1 VVNIQMMRISTM
13 KLSLLLLGL
22 ALSLAHQAWS
32 ASEEGMA
39 TAINLKPNMYNGLV
53 IFRICAKCH
62 YEEGWGQRNGIFP
75 QLAGQHAKVIIKQL
89 VDVRD
94 HNRESAGMD
103 HFAMLKEIG
112 EPQVL
117 ADVAGYISSILMT
130 PNPGIGAGTDLGLGK
145 KLYNQYCAACH
156 GRNGEGDNDRFYP
169 RIQGQHYRY
178 LLRQFKWI
186 YRKERTNVQ
195 PGMIN
200 AIADF
205 TQRDTK
211 AVIDYISRLK
221 PPKEK
226 LAPSVKWKNPDF
238 E

>member
-1 VVNIQMMRISTM
+1 MKIISVPKVFILIISYM
-13 KLSLLLLGL
+13 LGL
-22 ALSLAHQAWS
+22 AGQAWS
-32 ASEEGMA
+32 DSREGMA
-39 TAINLKPNMYNGLV
+39 VAINLKPNMYNGLV
-53 IFRICAKCH
+53 IFRVCSKCH
-62 YEEGWGQRNGIFP
+62 YEEGWGQRSGVFP
-75 QLAGQHAKVIIKQL
+75 QIAGQHAKVIIKQL

-94 HNRESAGMD
+94 HRRETAGMD

-112 EPQVL
+112 EAQVL

-130 PNPGIGAGTDLGLGK
+130 PRPGIGSGTDLAHGK
-145 KLYNQYCAACH
+145 MLYGKYCVGCH
-156 GRNGEGDNDRFYP
+156 GENGQGNNDLFYP
-169 RIQGQHYRY
+169 RLHGQHYKY

-195 PGMIN
+195 PGMVQ

-205 TQRDTK
+205 TQRDTE

-221 PPKEK
+221 PPKK
-226 LAPSVKWKNPDF
+226 KVAPSIKWKNPDF

>member
-1 VVNIQMMRISTM
+1 MVNIYRVQISIM
-13 KLSLLLLGL
+13 KVFLSVLALGL
-22 ALSLAHQAWS
+22 AHPAWG

-39 TAINLKPNMYNGLV
+39 AAINLKPNMYDGLV

-62 YEEGWGQRNGIFP
+62 YEEGWGQRSGVFP

-94 HNRESAGMD
+94 HNRETAGMD
-103 HFAMLKEIG
+103 HFAMLREIG

-117 ADVAGYISSILMT
+117 ANVAGYISSILMT
-130 PNPGIGAGTDLGLGK
+130 PNPGTGAGTDLAHGEM
-145 KLYNQYCAACH
+145 LYNRYCAACH
-156 GRNGEGDNDRFYP
+156 GEDGEGDNDLFYP
-169 RIQGQHYRY
+169 RIQGQHYQY

-186 YRKERTNVQ
+186 YLKERTNVQ
-195 PGMIN
+195 PGMVS
-200 AIADF
+200 AVSDF
-205 TQRDTK
+205 TRRDTE

>member
-1 VVNIQMMRISTM
+1 MT
-13 KLSLLLLGL
+13 LLALALGL
-22 ALSLAHQAWS
+22 APPSWS
-32 ASEEGMA
+32 ASEKGIA
-39 TAINLKPNMYNGLV
+39 AAIHLKPNMYDGLV

-62 YEEGWGQRNGIFP
+62 YEEGWGQRSGLFP
-75 QLAGQHAKVIIKQL
+75 QLAGQHAKVTIKQL
-89 VDVRD
+89 VDVRER
-94 HNRESAGMD
+94 NRETAGMD
-103 HFAMLKEIG
+103 HFAMLREIG

-130 PNPGIGAGTDLGLGK
+130 PSPGQGAGTDLAHGE

-156 GRNGEGDNDRFYP
+156 GEQGEGDNDLFYP
-169 RIQGQHYRY
+169 RIQGQHYQY

-195 PGMIN
+195 PGMVS
-200 AIADF
+200 AISDF
-205 TQRDTK
+205 TQRDTE
-211 AVIDYISRLK
+211 AVLDYISRLK

-226 LAPSVKWKNPDF
+226 LAPSVKWRNPDF

>member
-1 VVNIQMMRISTM
+1 MA
-13 KLSLLLLGL
+13 LALGL
-22 ALSLAHQAWS
+22 ASPSGS

-39 TAINLKPNMYNGLV
+39 AAINLKPNMYDGLV

-62 YEEGWGQRNGIFP
+62 YEEGWGERSGVFP
-75 QLAGQHAKVIIKQL
+75 QLAGQHAKVTIKQL
-89 VDVRD
+89 VDVRE
-94 HNRESAGMD
+94 HNRDTAGMD
-103 HFAMLKEIG
+103 HFAMLREIG

-130 PNPGIGAGTDLGLGK
+130 PNPGRGAGTDLAHGEN
-145 KLYNQYCAACH
+145 LYNQYCAACH
-156 GRNGEGDNDRFYP
+156 GEQGEGNNDLFYP
-169 RIQGQHYRY
+169 RIQGQHYQY

-195 PGMIN
+195 PGMVS
-200 AIADF
+200 AISDF
-205 TQRDTK
+205 TRRDTE

-226 LAPSVKWKNPDF
+226 LAPSVKWRNPDF

>member
-1 VVNIQMMRISTM
+1 MQISIIKVT
-13 KLSLLLLGL
+13 LLALVLALGL
-22 ALSLAHQAWS
+22 APPSWS
-32 ASEEGMA
+32 AAEEGMA
-39 TAINLKPNMYNGLV
+39 AAINLKPNMYDGLV

-62 YEEGWGQRNGIFP
+62 YEEGWGQRSGLFP
-75 QLAGQHAKVIIKQL
+75 QLAGQHAKVTIKQL
-89 VDVRD
+89 VDVRER
-94 HNRESAGMD
+94 NRETAGMD
-103 HFAMLKEIG
+103 HFAMLREIG

-130 PNPGIGAGTDLGLGK
+130 PNPGQGAGTDLAHGER
-145 KLYNQYCAACH
+145 LYNQYCAACH
-156 GRNGEGDNDRFYP
+156 GEQGEGDNDLFYP
-169 RIQGQHYRY
+169 RIQGQHYQY

-195 PGMIN
+195 PGMVS
-200 AIADF
+200 AISDF
-205 TQRDTK
+205 TQRDTE

-226 LAPSVKWKNPDF
+226 LAPSVKWRNPDF

>member
-1 VVNIQMMRISTM
+1 
-13 KLSLLLLGL
+13 
-22 ALSLAHQAWS
+22 
-32 ASEEGMA
+32 MA
-39 TAINLKPNMYNGLV
+39 AAINLKPNMYNGLV

-62 YEEGWGQRNGIFP
+62 YEEGWGQRSGTFP

-89 VDVRD
+89 VDVRE
-94 HNRESAGMD
+94 HNRETAGMN
-103 HFAMLKEIG
+103 HFALLSEIG

-130 PNPGIGAGTDLGLGK
+130 PNPGLGAGTDLTHGK
-145 KLYNQYCAACH
+145 MLYNTYCAACH
-156 GRNGEGDNDRFYP
+156 GANGEGDNTLFYP
-169 RIQGQHYRY
+169 RIQGQHYEY

-195 PGMIN
+195 PGMVQ

-205 TQRDTK
+205 TPRDSE

-221 PPKEK
+221 PPKAK
-226 LAPSVKWKNPDF
+226 VAPSPRWKNPDF
-238 E
+238 K

>member
-1 VVNIQMMRISTM
+1 M
-13 KLSLLLLGL
+13 KRDIFKALLIICLLGL
-22 ALSLAHQAWS
+22 INPAWGEQN
-32 ASEEGMA
+32 AEMA
-39 TAINLKPNMYNGLV
+39 AAINLKPNMYDGLV

-62 YEEGWGQRNGIFP
+62 YEEGWGERSGTFP

-94 HNRESAGMD
+94 HNRETAGMD
-103 HFAMLKEIG
+103 HFAMLSEMG
-112 EPQVL
+112 EPHVL

-130 PNPGIGAGTDLGLGK
+130 PNPGLGAGTDLAHGEM
-145 KLYNQYCAACH
+145 LYNTYCAACH
-156 GRNGEGDNDRFYP
+156 GANGEGDNNLFYP
-169 RIQGQHYRY
+169 RIQGQHYEY

-186 YRKERTNVQ
+186 YSKERTNVQ
-195 PGMIN
+195 PGMVQ

-205 TQRDTK
+205 TPRDSE

-221 PPKEK
+221 PPKAK
-226 LAPSVKWKNPDF
+226 VAPSAKWKNPDF

>member
-1 VVNIQMMRISTM
+1 MLKIFILIISCM
-13 KLSLLLLGL
+13 LGL
-22 ALSLAHQAWS
+22 IGQVWGESN
-32 ASEEGMA
+32 EDMA
-39 TAINLKPNMYNGLV
+39 VAIHLKPNMYNGLM
-53 IFRICAKCH
+53 IFRLCAKCH
-62 YEEGWGQRNGIFP
+62 YEEGWGQRSGDFP

-89 VDVRD
+89 MDVRD
-94 HNRESAGMD
+94 HNRETAGMD

-112 EPQVL
+112 QPQVM

-130 PNPGIGAGTDLGLGK
+130 PEPGVGSGTDLAHGK
-145 KLYNQYCAACH
+145 KLFNKYCTACH
-156 GRNGEGDNDRFYP
+156 GENGEGNNDHFYP
-169 RIQGQHYRY
+169 RIQGQHYEY

-195 PGMIN
+195 PGMVR
-200 AIADF
+200 AILDF
-205 TQRDTK
+205 TERDTR

>member
-1 VVNIQMMRISTM
+1 VIDIQMPRMPTI
-13 KLSLLLLGL
+13 KCALLLLSLVLG
-22 ALSLAHQAWS
+22 LAHQAWGTPNG
-32 ASEEGMA
+32 GMVA
-39 TAINLKPNMYNGLV
+39 AINLKPNMYNGLV

-130 PNPGIGAGTDLGLGK
+130 PHPGVGSGTDLPLGK
-145 KLYNQYCAACH
+145 RLYNQYCAACH
-156 GRNGEGDNDRFYP
+156 GKNGEGDNDHYYP

-178 LLRQFKWI
+178 LLRQFEWI

-195 PGMIN
+195 SGMLS

-205 TQRDTK
+205 TQRESE

-226 LAPSVKWKNPDF
+226 LAPSVKWRNPDF

>member
-1 VVNIQMMRISTM
+1 MVS
-13 KLSLLLLGL
+13 SLLGL
-22 ALSLAHQAWS
+22 VGQAWS
-32 ASEEGMA
+32 EPNKEIAA
-39 TAINLKPNMYNGLV
+39 AINLKPNMYNGLV

-62 YEEGWGQRNGIFP
+62 YEEGWGQRSGIFP

-94 HNRESAGMD
+94 HNRETVGMD

-112 EPQVL
+112 EAQVM

-130 PNPGIGAGTDLGLGK
+130 PNPGMGAGTDLVHGK
-145 KLYNQYCAACH
+145 VLYIKYCAACH
-156 GRNGEGDNDRFYP
+156 GKNGEGNNDHFYP
-169 RIQGQHYRY
+169 RIQGQHYEY

-195 PGMIN
+195 PGMVQ
-200 AIADF
+200 AIKDF
-205 TQRDTK
+205 TSRDAE

>member
-1 VVNIQMMRISTM
+1 MIIAINKISVWQILVLM
-13 KLSLLLLGL
+13 LSLLGL
-22 ALSLAHQAWS
+22 ASQAS
-32 ASEEGMA
+32 GDSHEDM
-39 TAINLKPNMYNGLV
+39 TKAIHLKPNMYNGLV
-53 IFRICAKCH
+53 IFRICSKCH
-62 YEEGWGQRNGIFP
+62 YEEGWGQRSGIFP
-75 QLAGQHAKVIIKQL
+75 QLAGQHAKVIVKQL

-94 HNRESAGMD
+94 HKRETVGMD

-130 PNPGIGAGTDLGLGK
+130 PNPGLGAGTDLVHGK
-145 KLYNQYCAACH
+145 SLFSEYCAACH
-156 GRNGEGDNDRFYP
+156 GSNGEGNNDLFYP
-169 RIQGQHYRY
+169 RIQGQHYEY

-195 PGMIN
+195 PGMVS
-200 AIADF
+200 AISNF
-205 TQRDTK
+205 TQRDTE

>member
-1 VVNIQMMRISTM
+1 MKKISVSKVIILM
-13 KLSLLLLGL
+13 LSGMLGL
-22 ALSLAHQAWS
+22 AGQALGDS
-32 ASEEGMA
+32 NEDMAS
-39 TAINLKPNMYNGLV
+39 AINLKPNMYNGLV

-62 YEEGWGQRNGIFP
+62 YKEGWGQRSGTFP

-94 HNRESAGMD
+94 HKRETVGMD
-103 HFAMLKEIG
+103 HFAMLNEIG

-130 PNPGIGAGTDLGLGK
+130 PNPGLGAGTDLVHGK
-145 KLYNQYCAACH
+145 KLYDKYCFACH
-156 GRNGEGDNDRFYP
+156 GENGEGENDHFHP
-169 RIQGQHYRY
+169 RIQGQHYEY

-195 PGMIN
+195 AGMVS
-200 AIADF
+200 AISDF
-205 TQRDTK
+205 TQRDAE

>member
-1 VVNIQMMRISTM
+1 MKKISVSKVIALM
-13 KLSLLLLGL
+13 LSGMLGL
-22 ALSLAHQAWS
+22 AGHALGDSNEDM
-32 ASEEGMA
+32 AS
-39 TAINLKPNMYNGLV
+39 AINLKPNMYDGLV

-62 YEEGWGQRNGIFP
+62 YEEGWGQRSGTFP

-94 HNRESAGMD
+94 HKRETVGMD
-103 HFAMLKEIG
+103 HFAMLNEIG

-130 PNPGIGAGTDLGLGK
+130 PNPGLGAGTDLVHGK
-145 KLYNQYCAACH
+145 KLYDKYCFACH
-156 GRNGEGDNDRFYP
+156 GENGEGDNDRFHP
-169 RIQGQHYRY
+169 RIQGQHYEY

-195 PGMIN
+195 PGMVS
-200 AIADF
+200 AISDF
-205 TQRDTK
+205 TQRDAE

-221 PPKEK
+221 PPREK
-226 LAPSVKWKNPDF
+226 VAPSVKWKNPDF

>member
-1 VVNIQMMRISTM
+1 MIIAIKRTSIRQARILT
-13 KLSLLLLGL
+13 LSVLGL
-22 ALSLAHQAWS
+22 AGQAFGDS
-32 ASEEGMA
+32 NEDMVV
-39 TAINLKPNMYNGLV
+39 AIHLKPNMYNGLV
-53 IFRICAKCH
+53 TFRICAKCH
-62 YEEGWGQRNGIFP
+62 YEEGWGQRSGTFP
-75 QLAGQHAKVIIKQL
+75 QLAGQHAKVIVKQL

-94 HNRESAGMD
+94 HKRETVGMD

-130 PNPGIGAGTDLGLGK
+130 PNPGVGAGTDLAHGK
-145 KLYNQYCAACH
+145 KLFNEYCTACH
-156 GRNGEGDNDRFYP
+156 GSNGEGNNDLFYP
-169 RIQGQHYRY
+169 RIQGQHYKY

-195 PGMIN
+195 PGMVS
-200 AIADF
+200 AISDF
-205 TQRDTK
+205 TQRDAE